1 MLTKTD
7 RYFNRIPAMDKP
19 QVSTRISTV
28 AEAQQWGRT
37 AARLSDW
44 GLTLL
49 SDEVQR
55 WVTIGGVE
63 TDLHQVAIKSYSN
76 AIKRSAKR

>member
-7 RYFNRIPAMDKP
+7 RYFDSIPVMDRP
-19 QVSTRISTV
+19 QTDTRICTV

-37 AARLSDW
+37 AARIGW
-44 GLTLL
+44 GITSL

-55 WVTIGGVE
+55 WVTVSGVDV
-63 TDLHQVAIKSYSN
+63 DLHQVAIKSYSN

>member
-1 MLTKTD
+1 MLKLD
-7 RYFNRIPAMDKP
+7 RYFNRIPAMDRP
-19 QVSTRISTV
+19 QTDTRICTV
-28 AEAQQWGRT
+28 SEAQQWGRT

-44 GLTLL
+44 GLTSL

-55 WVTIGGVE
+55 WAVIGGVE

-76 AIKRSAKR
+76 AIKRGKR

>member
-1 MLTKTD
+1 MLKLD
-7 RYFNRIPAMDKP
+7 RYFDSIPVMDRP
-19 QVSTRISTV
+19 QTDTRICTV

-44 GLTLL
+44 GLTSL

-55 WVTIGGVE
+55 WAVIGGVDV
-63 TDLHQVAIKSYSN
+63 DLHQVALKSYTN
-76 AIKRSAKR
+76 ALKRSKR

>member
-1 MLTKTD
+1 MITKTD
-7 RYFNRIPAMDKP
+7 RYYDSLPVMDKP
-19 QVSTRISTV
+19 QTDGRICTVS
-28 AEAQQWGRT
+28 EAQQWGRT

-44 GLTLL
+44 GLTSL

-55 WVTIGGVE
+55 WAVIGGVE

-76 AIKRSAKR
+76 ALKRSKK